1 MSPSKRQIEE
11 REARKQRI
19 LRGAL
24 EVFKSNGLEGA
35 TMDQIAQ
42 QSGFGKAT
50 LYYYFK
56 SKEDVF
62 SAILEDG
69 WENIWES
76 LEPIIADDDG
86 ARNSFIKL
94 LIKIAEI
101 AQSKP
106 GLFEFLF
113 NAPKTIKLEKQPWKE
128 SQHRLYGVIQGLLE
142 DGVKAGEFPKIN
154 PELMFKALGGLFMGL
169 VFMGDKKEPVSEKD
183 VEKLLNQLITDPN
196 YSSN

>member
-1 MSPSKRQIEE
+1 MTPSKRQLEE
-11 REARKQRI
+11 REMRKQRI
-19 LRGAL
+19 LTGAL
-24 EVFKSNGLEGA
+24 DVFKSKGLEGA
-35 TMDQIAQ
+35 TMDEIAN

-62 SAILEDG
+62 SAILENG
-69 WENIWES
+69 WINIWES
-76 LEPIIADDDG
+76 LEPIIADQKSPRQ
-86 ARNSFIKL
+86 AFINL

-101 AQSKP
+101 AQDRP

-113 NAPKTIKLEKQPWKE
+113 NAPKAIKLEKQPWKE
-128 SQHRLYGVIQGLLE
+128 YQHRLYGVIQGLLE
-142 DGVKAGEFPKIN
+142 DGVKAGEFPKIK

-183 VEKLLNQLITDPN
+183 VEKLLNQLITDPTYTN
-196 YSSN
+196 

>member
-1 MSPSKRQIEE
+1 MTPSKRQLEE
-11 REARKQRI
+11 REMRKQRI
-19 LRGAL
+19 LTGAL
-24 EVFKSNGLEGA
+24 DVFKSKGLEGA
-35 TMDQIAQ
+35 TMDEIAN

-62 SAILEDG
+62 SAILENG
-69 WENIWES
+69 WINIWES
-76 LEPIIADDDG
+76 LEPIIADQKSPRQ
-86 ARNSFIKL
+86 AFINL

-101 AQSKP
+101 AQDRP

-113 NAPKTIKLEKQPWKE
+113 NAPKAIKLENQPWKE
-128 SQHRLYGVIQGLLE
+128 YQHRLYGVIQGLLE

-183 VEKLLNQLITDPN
+183 VEKLLNQLITDPTYTN
-196 YSSN
+196 

>member
-1 MSPSKRQIEE
+1 MTPSKRQLEE
-11 REARKQRI
+11 REMRKQRI
-19 LRGAL
+19 LTGAL
-24 EVFKSNGLEGA
+24 DVFKSKGLEGA
-35 TMDQIAQ
+35 TMDEIAN

-62 SAILEDG
+62 SAILENG
-69 WENIWES
+69 WINIWES
-76 LEPIIADDDG
+76 LEPIIADQKSPRQ
-86 ARNSFIKL
+86 AFINL

-101 AQSKP
+101 AQDRP

-113 NAPKTIKLEKQPWKE
+113 NAPKAIKLEKQPWKE
-128 SQHRLYGVIQGLLE
+128 YQHRLYGVIQGLLE

-183 VEKLLNQLITDPN
+183 VEKLLNQLITDPTYTN
-196 YSSN
+196 

>member
-1 MSPSKRQIEE
+1 MATSKRQLEE
-11 REARKQRI
+11 REMRKQRI
-19 LRGAL
+19 LTGAL
-24 EVFKSNGLEGA
+24 DVFKSKGLEGA
-35 TMDQIAQ
+35 TMDEIAN

-62 SAILEDG
+62 SAILEEG
-69 WENIWES
+69 WISIWES
-76 LEPIIADDDG
+76 LEPIIADQKSPRQ
-86 ARNSFIKL
+86 AFINL

-101 AQSKP
+101 AQDRP

-113 NAPKTIKLEKQPWKE
+113 NAPKAIKLEKQPWKE
-128 SQHRLYGVIQGLLE
+128 YQHRLYAVIQGLLE
-142 DGVKAGEFPKIN
+142 DGVKAGEFPKIK

-183 VEKLLNQLITDPN
+183 VEKLLNQLITDPT
-196 YSSN
+196 YTT

>member
-1 MSPSKRQIEE
+1 MSPSERQIEE

-19 LRGAL
+19 LKGAL

-86 ARNSFIKL
+86 ARNSFIKI

-101 AQSKP
+101 AQSRP

-128 SQHRLYGVIQGLLE
+128 YQHRLYGVIQGLLE

>member
-1 MSPSKRQIEE
+1 MAPSERQNEE

-19 LRGAL
+19 LKGAL
-24 EVFKSNGLEGA
+24 EVFKASGLEGA

-42 QSGFGKAT
+42 NSGFGKAT

-62 SAILEDG
+62 CAILEDG

-76 LEPIIADDDG
+76 LEPIIANEG
-86 ARNSFIKL
+86 SPRNSFIKL
-94 LIKIAEI
+94 LMKIAEI
-101 AQSKP
+101 AQERP

-113 NAPKTIKLEKQPWKE
+113 NAPKTIKLDKQPWKE
-128 SQHRLYGVIQGLLE
+128 YQQRLYGVIQGLLE
-142 DGVKAGEFPKIN
+142 DGVKDGEFPKIN
-154 PELMFKALGGLFMGL
+154 PDLMFKALGGLFMGL

-183 VEKLLNQLITDPN
+183 VEKLLNQLIADPN
-196 YSSN
+196 YSSK

>member
-1 MSPSKRQIEE
+1 MTPSERQLEE
-11 REARKQRI
+11 RQMRKERI
-19 LRGAL
+19 LDGAL
-24 EVFKSNGLEGA
+24 EVFKSKGLEGA
-35 TMDQIAQ
+35 TMDEIAQ
-42 QSGFGKAT
+42 ESGFGKAT

-69 WENIWES
+69 WIKIWES
-76 LEPIIADDDG
+76 LEPVIANQNG
-86 ARNSFIKL
+86 PRNTFINL

-101 AQSKP
+101 AQNRP

-113 NAPKTIKLEKQPWKE
+113 NAPKAIKLENQPWKE
-128 SQHRLYGVIQGLLE
+128 YQHRLYGVIQGLLE
-142 DGVKAGEFPKIN
+142 DGVKAGEFPKIK

-196 YSSN
+196 YTN